1 MPYLDLLLF
10 FFLTNR
16 RPPISTR
23 TNPPLP
29 STTLFR
35 SDRRVEHRPPGHQRK
50 IARAFDQR
58 IAPAR
63 HVDGAG
69 ETPFDPLVEPRL
81 DKGLCEFLGKLAGDT
96 RQFTPQKRRDHAA
109 PIGSTHRTDVR

>member
-1 MPYLDLLLF
+1 MP
-10 FFLTNR
+10 
-16 RPPISTR
+16 
-23 TNPPLP
+23 
-29 STTLFR
+29 
-35 SDRRVEHRPPGHQRK
+35 VEHRPPGNQRK

-96 RQFTPQKRRDHAA
+96 RQFTPLKRRDHAA
-109 PIGSTHRTDVR
+109 PIGETAILFLGKRSEEHQSELQSLMRISYAVFCLKKK

>member
-1 MPYLDLLLF
+1 MP
-10 FFLTNR
+10 
-16 RPPISTR
+16 
-23 TNPPLP
+23 
-29 STTLFR
+29 
-35 SDRRVEHRPPGHQRK
+35 VEHRPPGNQRK

-81 DKGLCEFLGKLAGDT
+81 DKGLCAFLGKLAGDT
-96 RQFTPQKRRDHAA
+96 RQFTPLKRRDPAA
-109 PIGSTHRTDVR
+109 TLGETAILFTGKHFPHQPLQPPTHGTPVIGSDSFRGWAWSTG

>member
-1 MPYLDLLLF
+1 MP
-10 FFLTNR
+10 
-16 RPPISTR
+16 
-23 TNPPLP
+23 
-29 STTLFR
+29 
-35 SDRRVEHRPPGHQRK
+35 VEHRPPGNQRK

-96 RQFTPQKRRDHAA
+96 RQFTPLKRRDHAA
-109 PIGSTHRTDVR
+109 PIGETAISSEEHPSELQTLIRTSSALFCLKKKTK

>member
-1 MPYLDLLLF
+1 MP
-10 FFLTNR
+10 
-16 RPPISTR
+16 
-23 TNPPLP
+23 
-29 STTLFR
+29 
-35 SDRRVEHRPPGHQRK
+35 VEHRPPGNQRK

-96 RQFTPQKRRDHAA
+96 RQFTPLKRRDHAA
-109 PIGSTHRTDVR
+109 PIGETAILRSEEQTSELQSLMRNSYAVFCLKKKTNSQKH